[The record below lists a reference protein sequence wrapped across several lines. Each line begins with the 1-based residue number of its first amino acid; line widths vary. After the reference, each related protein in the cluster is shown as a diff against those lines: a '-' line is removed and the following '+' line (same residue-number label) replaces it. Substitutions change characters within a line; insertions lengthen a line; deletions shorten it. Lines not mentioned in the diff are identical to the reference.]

1 MTCYMKQN
9 SYYLLFLLTL
19 FSCSCIKDD
28 FKPLVDYS
36 KTNLDNTVP
45 FSDSIKS
52 YFEGVYS
59 LQSGDESFGKQFV
72 GKWKSG
78 MFCIFS
84 EKEGRYMNLEV
95 GFNPS
100 DSSFRMS
107 GLWRSPTHE
116 EQGQMEFTITRDE
129 GAKTLFGHG
138 NQGVVLRGIMD
149 GKPIELIFKRNF
161 TAAVLT
167 RDFLIMAHRG
177 GGRNSDNLP
186 YAENSIKLVK
196 YAERLGAVGIEID
209 IRLTKDKYAVIY
221 HDGDINTRLTEKS
234 PLVGDIHHFTFNQ
247 IRSYIKL
254 VDGQQIPTLEEMLT
268 TAIDSTGLSNIWL
281 DCKDGGEDGF
291 FNVVVPIVKKAISNA
306 AVKGRKINVVL
317 GLPTEGAYENFIN
330 FPDHQSLPSLC
341 ELSLDKAKTAGSKVF
356 APRWTLGYL
365 EPETIDA
372 HANNIRVVTWTLDD
386 PEGMH
391 SVITETDYDGI
402 LSNYPSM
409 LTYEY
414 YSQE

>member
-1 MTCYMKQN
+1 MKY
-9 SYYLLFLLTL
+9 SYYFIITIVA
-19 FSCSCIKDD
+19 FSLSACIKDD

-36 KTNLDNTVP
+36 KSNLDNTVP
-45 FSDSIKS
+45 FSDSIKT

-107 GLWRSPTHE
+107 GLWRSPSHV
-116 EQGQMEFTITRDE
+116 EQGQMEFTIAKDE
-129 GAKTLFGHG
+129 GAKSLFKHQ
-138 NQGVVLRGIMD
+138 NQDVVLRGVMD
-149 GKPIELIFKRNF
+149 GKPIVLAFKRNF
-161 TAAVLT
+161 TAAVLAKNY
-167 RDFLIMAHRG
+167 LIMAHRG

-209 IRLTKDKYAVIY
+209 IRLTKDKFAVIY

-268 TAIDSTGLSNIWL
+268 TAIDSTELGNVWL
-281 DCKDGGEDGF
+281 DCKDGGEDSF
-291 FNVVVPIVKKAISNA
+291 FSVVVPIVKKAIDHA
-306 AVKGRKINVVL
+306 AAKGRNVNIVF
-317 GLPTEGAYENFIN
+317 GLPTEEAYEHFIN
-330 FPDHQSLPSLC
+330 FPDHLNLPSLC

-372 HANNIRVVTWTLDD
+372 HANNIRIVTWTLDD

-391 SVITETDYDGI
+391 SVITETEYDGV